1 MTQDSGV
8 IYALMGGRLGNQL
21 FQYATVKALKTKF
34 HPHYEI
40 KANFFNFQN
49 LNESQKSDKGWENS
63 LRYFRIKDI
72 EYINESPRKNRNFL
86 QRAFCFGRDKILRRL
101 LPQSLMF
108 YADKH
113 VLQPI
118 FNRFGLYNPLRSA
131 PALCRSFSRKI
142 FYSSYSWN
150 VRHFD
155 FIRSTLLEYFT
166 PIHDPLP
173 HNLGLLNDIMT
184 SESVCVT
191 IRRGD
196 FLSPKNA
203 STFNVCNEE
212 YFITAMKAI
221 REEIPDCKFFVF
233 SDDIEDVKRVMHFP
247 FEVTYEKGNDPV
259 WEKLRLMYSCRHFII
274 SNSTFSWWAQYLG
287 RNPNKIVY
295 APIPWLWGIG
305 NGESIYQSYV
315 RTIQC
320 YR

>member
-1 MTQDSGV
+1 MF
-8 IYALMGGRLGNQL
+8 YPN
-21 FQYATVKALKTKF
+21 YK
-34 HPHYEI
+34 I

-49 LNESQKSDKGWENS
+49 LNESQKADKGWENS

-72 EYINESPRKNRNFL
+72 EYINEPPRKNKTLL
-86 QRAFCFGRDKILRRL
+86 QLAFSFGRNKILKRL
-101 LPQSLMF
+101 LPRNVLLSI
-108 YADKH
+108 DKNL
-113 VLQPI
+113 LQPI
-118 FNRFGLYNPLRSA
+118 FNCFGLYIPLRSA
-131 PALCRSFSRKI
+131 PTLRRSFSRKI

-150 VRHFD
+150 VSQFD
-155 FIRSTLLEYFT
+155 FIRNTLLEYFT
-166 PIHDPLP
+166 PVHDLLP
-173 HNLGLLNDIMT
+173 HNLELLNDIMN

-203 STFNVCNEE
+203 SLFNVCNEE
-212 YFITAMKAI
+212 YFITAMKAM
-221 REEIPDCKFFVF
+221 REEIQNCKFFVF

-247 FEVTYEKGNDPV
+247 FEVIYERGNDPV

-295 APIPWLWGIG
+295 APIPWLWGRG

-320 YR
+320 HR